1 MFKTLINNCNKEI
14 LNYKHNYNV
23 SKQNDLNV

>member
-14 LNYKHNYNV
+14 LKETINTTITF
-23 SKQNDLNV
+23 LNKMT